1 MENMLALSNQ
11 SISDAYTQYARSIF
25 LYIYYKVEDEELA
38 HDLVQDTF
46 LRLISYRGKICFHT
60 VYASAFSAYNGWEK
74 PPQSTEANM
83 AEKSILFDENLKTSS
98 FICSHFKLTILFIIS
113 L

>member
-1 MENMLALSNQ
+1 MENILALSNQ

-46 LRLISYRGKICFHT
+46 CVCFLIGERFVFT
-60 VYASAFSAYNGWEK
+60 R
-74 PPQSTEANM
+74 
-83 AEKSILFDENLKTSS
+83 
-98 FICSHFKLTILFIIS
+98 
-113 L
+113 

>member
-60 VYASAFSAYNGWEK
+60 VK
-74 PPQSTEANM
+74 H
-83 AEKSILFDENLKTSS
+83 L
-98 FICSHFKLTILFIIS
+98 LFIIARN
-113 L
+113 LVNTRVRDKDCVKNRVKRAKIVRFTLC

>member
-46 LRLISYRGKICFHT
+46 LRLISYRGKICFLE
-60 VYASAFSAYNGWEK
+60 G
-74 PPQSTEANM
+74 
-83 AEKSILFDENLKTSS
+83 
-98 FICSHFKLTILFIIS
+98 KLQVFYK
-113 L
+113 